1 MGILMQELQRDDGI
15 VLPSMAFPVDNSG
28 EGSLDKVQ
36 EALERHCEENPHTWG
51 KAVKEYGD
59 DQFEDGI
66 ERCLSHMD
74 HLRGDKNWRDSENVF
89 AVVLA
94 SLKHAAFEDDEDD
107 NSEMEVIRVD
117 GIEKDSA
124 MARRMGL
131 ELRNAK
137 EKSTTTYHT
146 VHQRGD
152 TDVDEDLQRSLS
164 LLNTLKT
171 QLPYLYLHLHD
182 LDIRVEK
189 KAIESIYWERRL
201 TELSKF
207 ELQLPQTEH
216 WSKPKKVREG
226 EVKTGNETNEVFNI
240 TKPEETI
247 RFFCGFDPYRCRN
260 KQSKGANNSSDNSDD
275 EVTMSTIPGEV
286 NKGGRLHLQ
295 GNNSALKVYLY
306 SRQSGRLIKVQ
317 NDPRSKLRISSGST
331 DFCQG
336 LTVIIDDHN
345 GTLPLNPTKQDTAYG
360 HSKHGQIHKENLQ
373 EWTAA
378 ISDFYWKYYYEQFG
392 CSKMEISTA
401 VANSKA
407 NLERAYKEY
416 GTNKSTIT
424 PLCRGRFITY
434 RNVEFK
440 LATYFGNTRIR
451 ASKASRDLVEP
462 LIGKRSKIS
471 RLECDPELKQKRA
484 NPTSESVSTTPG
496 KKMTELRQE
505 QQQQEMNVLRTTNE
519 HLNAQLLQ
527 FQEYITKLEADNK
540 KLTDET
546 LILKNHLQKRDL
558 ARARDEQEIRLLN
571 RERERLAKDCKAQ
584 KEKTQQ
590 YQMQLTEAKQRGSM
604 GSSQPSQQPSS
615 IPFTA
620 SKGERGEVANL
631 MKQIKIYKPRY
642 EFYKN
647 ESQAK
652 QKQINALMEE
662 KSRFENRIQELE
674 EAQLAL
680 ESFGDN
686 SALQF

>member
-1 MGILMQELQRDDGI
+1 
-15 VLPSMAFPVDNSG
+15 
-28 EGSLDKVQ
+28 
-36 EALERHCEENPHTWG
+36 
-51 KAVKEYGD
+51 
-59 DQFEDGI
+59 
-66 ERCLSHMD
+66 
-74 HLRGDKNWRDSENVF
+74 
-89 AVVLA
+89 
-94 SLKHAAFEDDEDD
+94 
-107 NSEMEVIRVD
+107 
-117 GIEKDSA
+117 
-124 MARRMGL
+124 
-131 ELRNAK
+131 
-137 EKSTTTYHT
+137 
-146 VHQRGD
+146 
-152 TDVDEDLQRSLS
+152 
-164 LLNTLKT
+164 
-171 QLPYLYLHLHD
+171 
-182 LDIRVEK
+182 
-189 KAIESIYWERRL
+189 
-201 TELSKF
+201 
-207 ELQLPQTEH
+207 
-216 WSKPKKVREG
+216 
-226 EVKTGNETNEVFNI
+226 
-240 TKPEETI
+240 
-247 RFFCGFDPYRCRN
+247 
-260 KQSKGANNSSDNSDD
+260 
-275 EVTMSTIPGEV
+275 MSTVPGAV

-392 CSKMEISTA
+392 CSKMEMSTA

-407 NLERAYKEY
+407 NLERAYKKY
-416 GTNKSTIT
+416 STNKRTIT
-424 PLCRGRFITY
+424 PLCRGRFIKY
-434 RNVEFK
+434 PNIEFK
-440 LATYFGNTRIR
+440 LVTYSGNARIR

-462 LIGKRSKIS
+462 LIVRRSVIS

-484 NPTSESVSTTPG
+484 NPTPESVSTTSR

-505 QQQQEMNVLRTTNE
+505 QQQEEEEMNVHRTTNE
-519 HLNAQLLQ
+519 HLNAQVLQ
-527 FQEYITKLEADNK
+527 FQEHITRLEAENK

-546 LILKNHLQKRDL
+546 LILKSHLQKRDL

-571 RERERLAKDCKAQ
+571 KERERLTKDCKDQ
-584 KEKTQQ
+584 KEKARQ
-590 YQMQLTEAKQRGSM
+590 YRMQLKEAKQRGSR
-604 GSSQPSQQPSS
+604 GSPQPSQQPSS
-615 IPFTA
+615 TPTAA
-620 SKGERGEVANL
+620 SKGERGDVANL
-631 MKQIKIYKPRY
+631 MRQINVYKPRY